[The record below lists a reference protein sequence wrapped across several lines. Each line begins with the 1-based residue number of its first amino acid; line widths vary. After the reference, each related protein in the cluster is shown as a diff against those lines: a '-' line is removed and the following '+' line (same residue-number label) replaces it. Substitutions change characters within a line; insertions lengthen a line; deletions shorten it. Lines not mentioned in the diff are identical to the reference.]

1 MRHLDLELLRSSAL
15 RRPLAWRIEASFERR
30 PPPPKSRLPSSAPRG
45 PATNLKRRGEGVGE
59 LGRKGST
66 RGSSGIAAGRCRGI
80 GGPICDSYMI
90 RGVFHKIATRAPG
103 HRALPPRAREASWGD
118 TYPRERGENS
128 KGAEVLIKEMRNFT
142 QILVTFRLHVLD
154 CFSCLKR

>member
-1 MRHLDLELLRSSAL
+1 MAPSLLNLPGPTSSAMGGSRSSPELCRPHAPLGSGAPPLLRPEEAVGMANRGLLRASA
-15 RRPLAWRIEASFERR
+15 AATEIEASLERTAG
-30 PPPPKSRLPSSAPRG
+30 SSHESQEE
-45 PATNLKRRGEGVGE
+45 GEGVGE

-128 KGAEVLIKEMRNFT
+128 KGLRF
-142 QILVTFRLHVLD
+142 
-154 CFSCLKR
+154 